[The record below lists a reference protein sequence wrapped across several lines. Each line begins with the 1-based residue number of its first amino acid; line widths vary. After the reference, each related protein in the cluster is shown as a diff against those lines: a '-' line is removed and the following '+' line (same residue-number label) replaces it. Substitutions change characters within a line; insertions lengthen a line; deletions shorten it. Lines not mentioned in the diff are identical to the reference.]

1 MLIKRNTNLKE
12 ETKVPKTIHLMWF
25 SGDEYPED
33 IQTCID
39 SWKRVLPD
47 FKIKVWTKDM
57 AMQCNIPY
65 MLEAL
70 DCKKWAFAADVL
82 RLYALY
88 TEGGVY
94 MDSDIL
100 VLKRFDE
107 FMINEVAFFQEYH
120 KELAKKALKLD
131 IINSEGCRTGDSL
144 PCGIGLQAA
153 FIIAQKGNRVIK
165 HLLDYYQDKHF
176 VKPNGEMATDTISPT
191 IFALRAEGFGYR
203 YLDEEQTLFPGIKVY
218 PSCYVAPGKNER
230 DKRNFAIHCISHSW
244 AEQTLRYRI
253 IQMIKKPI
261 RKLMGI
267 DVKSLA
273 KKANI

>member
-1 MLIKRNTNLKE
+1 MRKE
-12 ETKVPKTIHLMWF
+12 IKVPKTIHLMWF

-33 IQTCID
+33 IQICID
-39 SWKRVLPD
+39 SWKKVLPD
-47 FKIKVWTKDM
+47 FTIKVWTKEL
-57 AMQCNIPY
+57 AMQCDIPY
-65 MLEAL
+65 MREAL
-70 DCKKWAFAADVL
+70 ECRKWAFAADVI

-107 FMINEVAFFQEYH
+107 YMNNEVSFFQEYH
-120 KELAKKALKLD
+120 EDLAEKAYKL
-131 IINSEGCRTGDSL
+131 NVVNREGYRTGDAL

-153 FIIAQKGNRVIK
+153 FMIAQKGNEVIK
-165 HLLDYYQDKHF
+165 YLLDYYQDKHF
-176 VKPNGEMATDTISPT
+176 IKPNGEMAIDTISPT
-191 IFALRAEGFGYR
+191 IFALRAERFGYR
-203 YLDEEQTLFPGIKVY
+203 YIDQEQHLGHGVVVY

-244 AEQTLRYRI
+244 AEKTLKYRL
-253 IQMIKKPI
+253 IQLIKKPI

-273 KKANI
+273 KK